1 MAAKFMTKHAL
12 NIDAI
17 VKTFTP
23 LWRSCNGFK
32 IRNIV
37 NHRILFVFDDEFEV
51 ENIIHGEPWNF
62 DKHLVIMEQFEVS
75 NLVDT
80 LKFDKTMFW
89 VQVHGIPYK
98 YMNVKV
104 AKKIYEVLVKVIH
117 STNPAETD
125 GGNFLRVRVIM
136 DISSPLCRGRVIA
149 LASGEKIWVSF
160 KYERLPNIC
169 YWCGCFNH
177 DDKDCGLWLE
187 SGGSL
192 TEEKKQ

>member
-1 MAAKFMTKHAL
+1 MDELTNNWTHLSLSDREGLGCCLDNNLSSQEVVLAAKFMTKHAL

-17 VKTFTP
+17 IKTFTP

-37 NHRILFVFDDEFEV
+37 NHRILYFFDDEFEV

-98 YMNVKV
+98 YMNVK
-104 AKKIYEVLVKVIH
+104 AAEKIYEVLVKVIH

-125 GGNFLRVRVIM
+125 G
-136 DISSPLCRGRVIA
+136 
-149 LASGEKIWVSF
+149 
-160 KYERLPNIC
+160 
-169 YWCGCFNH
+169 
-177 DDKDCGLWLE
+177 
-187 SGGSL
+187 
-192 TEEKKQ
+192 